1 MICLEYKQDQNSIL
15 NYTIKVQGESP
26 LRSNFLLNHFSS
38 GTLCYLF
45 CFVLVLVLFWLL
57 MFKDTQGTP
66 SPCQGHSLFS
76 SLKFVIN
83 VLFPTGIVL
92 RSGKRAESKSTK
104 EAIAVTV
111 NLSIKQRDVS
121 EKCI

>member
-38 GTLCYLF
+38 ATLCYLF

-57 MFKDTQGTP
+57 MFKDT
-66 SPCQGHSLFS
+66 QGHSLFS

-111 NLSIKQRDVS
+111 NLSIKQRDVT